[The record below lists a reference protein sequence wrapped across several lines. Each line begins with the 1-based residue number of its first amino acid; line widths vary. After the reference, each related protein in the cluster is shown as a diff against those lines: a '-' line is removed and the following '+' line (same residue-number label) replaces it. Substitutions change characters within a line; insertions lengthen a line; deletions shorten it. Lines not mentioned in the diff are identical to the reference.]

1 VDKPAVET
9 ARRQYN
15 QWVATESIEDYALRY
30 SPASFRKW
38 SPQVLGTTMIGT
50 NSALSFEAIGALLV
64 LDFGFANAMWAM
76 TFAALIIF
84 LVGIPICHYAAKHS
98 IDMDLLTRSAGFGY
112 VGSTFTSLIYASF
125 CFIFLAFE
133 SAIMAQ
139 ALKFG
144 LGIPLPI
151 GYFICAVIVI
161 PVVFYG
167 VTAINRLHRWTQ
179 AIWLVLAITPVL
191 FVMALEPQALA
202 TLRKHAGD
210 VSGSNG
216 FDLLHFGVAAGISF
230 ALIAQIGEQVDY
242 LRFMPEKSQHSRWSW
257 WSSMVVGGPGWVWIS
272 YLAQLAGAFLAAVAV
287 MGGMAVADAK
297 EPVQI
302 FHVAFAYVIDHPG
315 LTVALTTVLVVVS
328 QVKVNV
334 TNAYAGSLAWSNFF
348 SRITHSH
355 PGRVVWLVFNSAVAL
370 LLMELDLFEAI
381 NNVLGMYSNIAV
393 AWIFAVVADLAIN
406 KPLGLSPPIVEF
418 KRAHLYN
425 FNPVGVVS
433 VVLGSVVSSIAF
445 AGLLGELAQAFSWL
459 IAAAIGFVVS
469 PLMAWLTR
477 GRYYIARESHFP
489 LTSNH
494 LVRCSVCEGEYAE
507 ADSAHCPF
515 HQAPICS
522 LCCTLESNCKDMC
535 KPQVRTWRSHYN
547 EAVEKLL
554 AFALRRPVAEQTGLR
569 VAHFLLIWSGMLA
582 VIGVL
587 VWVTLPAGQ
596 KALAP
601 ELATQLSAYSVRLF
615 VGLAVLSSMATWW
628 IVLVSESRNLA
639 ELELRSAKERAEAA
653 TQAKGEF
660 LANMSH
666 EIRTPMNA
674 IIGMSYLAL
683 RTELNTRQRDYVG
696 KVHSAATSLL
706 GILNDVL
713 DFSKVE
719 SGKLELDDVEFRLDE
734 VFSRLTTVTAGR
746 ANDKGLEY
754 LVHAAPDV
762 PQGLRGDPLRLGQV
776 LVNLANN
783 AIKFT
788 EQGDIEVS
796 VSLLERSTDRVRLH
810 FEVKDTGI
818 GMTEAQRLKL
828 FQPFTQADGSTTRK
842 YGGTGLGLSISK
854 RFVQAMGGDIRVES
868 TPGKGSVFAFDI
880 DLATAPAAA
889 EAPRNWSAHLA
900 HAKVLVVDDN
910 PVARQLLVD
919 MLALA
924 GLQADPAESGEAAL
938 AAVAASDTPYAL
950 VFLDLRMPGLNGIDV
965 ARAIRQQH
973 PHPEPALVLV
983 TAFDTDE
990 VREDLQALRF
1000 KGVLHKPVTHA
1011 ALEETLQSVLLHPTR
1026 AVAAAAPA
1034 SPAELTGLH
1043 VLLVEDNPINQQIA
1057 QELLQDAG
1065 ATTVVAHNGQQA
1077 LERLFEA
1084 PDGTFNVVLMD
1095 VQMPVMD
1102 GLEATRRIRT
1112 MSRFARLPIL
1122 AMTAHA
1128 MEDERSRCLEQGMN
1142 DHVSKPLEPEKFLRA
1157 VATWGRG
1164 SAARKP
1170 LAGQT
1175 WVLTQAPAT
1184 PAPGAWPELPGVDT
1198 AAGLRRVNGKQAL
1211 YRQVLGQFAEH
1222 YSGAMEQLTYHLANG
1237 DPLGA
1242 ARLLHGLKG
1251 VAGSVGAQAVH
1262 DDAHALEQALALN
1275 PQGPAALVSALASSL
1290 DTAVQSVRS
1299 WADAAPP
1306 PPEAPDTQGTPAADP
1321 AVLLQL
1327 LAYLDDQDSEAV
1339 DHLME
1344 HAVALQHL
1352 IGSTERYSAIEKA
1365 VNHFEFTHAATLLRQ
1380 AFPTPP

>member
-1 VDKPAVET
+1 MEKPAVET

-38 SPQVLGTTMIGT
+38 SPLALGTTMIGT

-144 LGIPLPI
+144 LGIPLPV
-151 GYFICAVIVI
+151 GYFICAVVVI

-179 AIWLVLAITPVL
+179 AIWLVLAITPVV
-191 FVMALEPQALA
+191 FVMWLEPQALA
-202 TLRKHAGD
+202 TLRNHAGE
-210 VSGSNG
+210 VSQSNG

-302 FHVAFAYVIDHPG
+302 FHVAFAQVIAHPG
-315 LTVALTTVLVVVS
+315 LAVALTTVLVVVS

-370 LLMELDLFEAI
+370 LLMEMDLFEAI

-393 AWIFAVVADLAIN
+393 AWIFAVVADLAVN

-433 VVLGSVVSSIAF
+433 VLLGSVVSSIAF
-445 AGLLGELAQAFSWL
+445 AGLMGELAQAFSWL
-459 IAAAIGFVVS
+459 IAAVIGFVVS
-469 PLMAWLTR
+469 PLMAWLT
-477 GRYYIARESHFP
+477 GGKYYIARKSHFP
-489 LTSNH
+489 HMSNH
-494 LVRCSVCEGEYAE
+494 LVKCGVCEGEYAE

-522 LCCTLESNCKDMC
+522 LCCTLDSNCKDMC
-535 KPQVRTWRSHYN
+535 KPQVRTWRTHYID
-547 EAVEKLL
+547 AVEKLL
-554 AFALRRPVAEQTGLR
+554 AFALRRPVAEQTGRR
-569 VAHFLLIWSGMLA
+569 VAHFMLIWSGMLA

-587 VWVTLPAGQ
+587 VWATLPVSQ
-596 KALAP
+596 KTLAP
-601 ELATQLSAYSVRLF
+601 ELTTQLSAYSVRLF

-628 IVLVSESRNLA
+628 IVLVSESRTLA
-639 ELELRSAKERAEAA
+639 ELELRGAKERAEAA

-683 RTELNTRQRDYVG
+683 RTDLNVRQRDYVS

-719 SGKLELDDVEFRLDE
+719 SGKLELDDAEFRLDE
-734 VFSRLTTVTAGR
+734 VFSRLMTVTAGR

-754 LVHAAPDV
+754 LIHAAPDV
-762 PQGLRGDPLRLGQV
+762 PPCLRGDPLRLGQV

-788 EQGDIEVS
+788 ERGEIEVF
-796 VSLLERSTDRVRLH
+796 VSLLRRGSDQVGLR

-818 GMTEAQRLKL
+818 GMTEAQRIKL

-854 RFVQAMGGDIRVES
+854 RFVQAMGGDIRVDS
-868 TPGKGSVFAFDI
+868 TPGVGSVFAFEI
-880 DLATAPAAA
+880 DLKTASTAPAT
-889 EAPRNWSAHLA
+889 PRNWDTHLITA
-900 HAKVLVVDDN
+900 TKVLVVDDN

-919 MLALA
+919 MLAFA
-924 GLQADPAESGEAAL
+924 GLKADSAENGSVAL
-938 AAVAASDTPYAL
+938 AAMSAAETPYTL

-965 ARAIRQQH
+965 ARAIRQQNRQ
-973 PHPEPALVLV
+973 PEPVLVLV
-983 TAFDTDE
+983 TAFDADE
-990 VREDLQALRF
+990 VRDDLQALRF
-1000 KGVLHKPVTHA
+1000 KGVLHKPVTGA
-1011 ALEETLQSVLLHPTR
+1011 VLDDTLQAVLLQSAGPG
-1026 AVAAAAPA
+1026 AATTQPLHT
-1034 SPAELTGLH
+1034 ELAGLT

-1065 ATTVVAHNGQQA
+1065 ATTVVANNGQEA

-1102 GLEATRRIRT
+1102 GLEATRRIRS

-1128 MEDERSRCLEQGMN
+1128 MEDERSHCLAQGMN
-1142 DHVSKPLEPEKFLRA
+1142 DHVTKPLDPEKFLRTVA
-1157 VATWGRG
+1157 VWGQQT
-1164 SAARKP
+1164 APRKP

-1175 WVLTQAPAT
+1175 FLLKQVPAAAPETGPLQVLD
-1184 PAPGAWPELPGVDT
+1184 GVDT
-1198 AAGLRRVNGKQAL
+1198 LAGLRRVNGKQAL
-1211 YRQVLGQFAEH
+1211 YRQVLQQFVEH
-1222 YSGAMEQLTYHLANG
+1222 YSGTMDQLAYHLANG
-1237 DPLGA
+1237 DPESAG
-1242 ARLLHGLKG
+1242 RLLHGLKG

-1262 DDAHALEQALALN
+1262 DNAHALEQALSHHPA
-1275 PQGPAALVSALASSL
+1275 GPAHLVKALATSL
-1290 DTAVQSVRS
+1290 DTAVRS
-1299 WADAAPP
+1299 IRGLADTAPP
-1306 PPEAPDTQGTPAADP
+1306 PPAATGETPVDAAM
-1321 AVLLQL
+1321 LQRL

-1344 HAVALQHL
+1344 HAAALQRL
-1352 IGSTERYSAIEKA
+1352 MGPPERYATIEKA
-1365 VNHFEFTHAATLLRQ
+1365 VNHFEFTRAATLIRQ
-1380 AFPTPP
+1380 ALPTQP